1 MFASSMVSVRKGA
14 ITQGALSDIWAQQPN
29 ALE

>member
-1 MFASSMVSVRKGA
+1 MVSVRKGA